1 MIMNNKQRCQLPVP
15 VIESFPAEMLEEAF
29 VATES
34 VNATEK
40 CFKRSI
46 HKMYPYLFLTKC
58 LFENMC

>member
-46 HKMYPYLFLTKC
+46 HKMYPIF
-58 LFENMC
+58 N